1 MNTQSIIFI
10 VLIVLMFLFYFIISP
25 IIKYKG
31 IQQNNEK
38 HSEFL
43 NKLNIGDKVVLNSG
57 IFGTLKEKN
66 EESYSIEIS
75 KGIVMKVLPS
85 SIIGRN

>member
-1 MNTQSIIFI
+1 MSTQNIIFI
-10 VLIVLMFLFYFIISP
+10 VLIVTMFICYFIISP

-75 KGIVMKVLPS
+75 KGIVIKVLPS
-85 SIIGRN
+85 SIIGRS

>member
-1 MNTQSIIFI
+1 MSTQNIIFI
-10 VLIVLMFLFYFIISP
+10 VLIAVMFLVYFIISP

-31 IQQNNEK
+31 IQQNNQK
-38 HSEFL
+38 HSDFL

-57 IFGTLKEKN
+57 IFGTLKDKN

-75 KGIVMKVLPS
+75 KGIVIKVLPS
-85 SIIGRN
+85 SIIGRS

>member
-1 MNTQSIIFI
+1 MSTQNIIFI
-10 VLIVLMFLFYFIISP
+10 VLIVIMFIFYFIISP

-75 KGIVMKVLPS
+75 KGIVIKVLPS
-85 SIIGRN
+85 SIIGRS

>member
-1 MNTQSIIFI
+1 MSTQNIIFI
-10 VLIVLMFLFYFIISP
+10 VLIVIMFICYFIISP

-43 NKLNIGDKVVLNSG
+43 NKLNVGDKVVLNSG

-75 KGIVMKVLPS
+75 KGIVIKVLPS
-85 SIIGRN
+85 SIIGRS